1 MKKSLFQPTFRYH
14 LDTDRDGVEDFR
26 DCRPFNYFLQ
36 HVKPNKLME
45 KEIKKLH
52 IKVAENEG
60 YSYPLFSKEAERYA
74 PRASREILSAIK
86 KSPSLISEIRK
97 TGRQFKYQPLEMNKQ
112 LTINVREQLINKS
125 PKKFNQNVT
134 ALKPFAERYKQI
146 LSNESLDTYS
156 QFISRPK
163 KERMEDENL
172 LDIYHQEY
180 VLLKPISVQ
189 HLRCSSNEGS
199 MNIIPGV
206 YTVFRLLSSFALMN
220 EDEMKDEY
228 SSMREIRGSTKYISK
243 DKFLELLG
251 ITKSN
256 ADKFLLKLKAIPIPD
271 TFYEGDEFMH
281 IGDDGYFGTTYTLL
295 NKKASSLNYF
305 TLWNKSNNHTS
316 RWTSGITCETIEQRI
331 TKVSRVE
338 FDKNMLENK
347 LRNWVYLKM
356 IGKKIIGVPMWAS
369 TY

>member
-134 ALKPFAERYKQI
+134 ALKPFAERYKQM
-146 LSNESLDTYS
+146 LGNESLDTYS

-256 ADKFLLKLKAIPIPD
+256 ADKFLLKLKMLPLPD
-271 TFYEGDEFMH
+271 TFYKGDEFMH
-281 IGDDGYFGTTYTLL
+281 IGDDGYFGNIYTLM
-295 NKKASSLNYF
+295 NKETESLNHF
-305 TLWNKSNNHTS
+305 TLWNKSNDYVS
-316 RWTSGITCETIEQRI
+316 RWTSGITSPPYAERI
-331 TKVSRVE
+331 TEMSRVE
-338 FDKNMLENK
+338 FNNSVLENK
-347 LRNWVYLKM
+347 LRNWVYLAM
-356 IGKKIIGVPMWAS
+356 EDGKRVGVPMWAS